1 MFDVFRLSCLDYL
14 IWLRSGKDAASGLN
28 CNQATVSRN
37 AKSVAEFLDLDP
49 CKLEGEWSLS
59 GDLSLLNAERKVHQL
74 YRWAYGK
81 SMRIDAVYGVGSDYL
96 NELPQSWVC
105 GPSNFLNVSHPL
117 ALLRE
122 SILDAWLGCYPD
134 VPVDDDEFVVINLTR
149 YPSVFLVDQQHPL
162 LQRKVELKLD
172 DLQDF
177 PVLSLPDG
185 AFPKIQH
192 HLKGLGFQRS
202 TVGAVRHEVSRWE
215 GRTED
220 QVTISYGTVHTIGNF
235 HGKKVPLPLSTG
247 LTVGDSLVVKRC
259 FADSDYFRQ
268 LLLYLSQRAQ
278 SLSDSLDDLECCSD
292 PFDWLSKSSTAE
304 S

>member
-1 MFDVFRLSCLDYL
+1 M
-14 IWLRSGKDAASGLN
+14 
-28 CNQATVSRN
+28 
-37 AKSVAEFLDLDP
+37 
-49 CKLEGEWSLS
+49 
-59 GDLSLLNAERKVHQL
+59 
-74 YRWAYGK
+74 
-81 SMRIDAVYGVGSDYL
+81 
-96 NELPQSWVC
+96 
-105 GPSNFLNVSHPL
+105 
-117 ALLRE
+117 
-122 SILDAWLGCYPD
+122 
-134 VPVDDDEFVVINLTR
+134 PVDDDEFVVINLTR

-278 SLSDSLDDLECCSD
+278 SLSDSFDDLECCSD

>member
-1 MFDVFRLSCLDYL
+1 MFDIFRLSCLDYL
-14 IWLRSGKDAASGLN
+14 IWLRSGKDAASRLN

-37 AKSVAEFLDLDP
+37 AKSVAEFLALDP

-74 YRWAYGK
+74 YRWAHGK
-81 SMRIDAVYGVGSDYL
+81 SLRIDAVYGVGSPYFHT
-96 NELPQSWVC
+96 LPHPWVC

-117 ALLRE
+117 ALLKE
-122 SILDAWLGCYPD
+122 YILDAWLGCYPD
-134 VPVDDDEFVVINLTR
+134 VPVKNEEFIVINLTR
-149 YPSVFLVDQQHPL
+149 YPSYFLVDQQHPL
-162 LQRKVELKLD
+162 LERKDQLKLD
-172 DLQDF
+172 DLQNF

-202 TVGAVRHEVSRWE
+202 KVGAVRHEVSRWE

-235 HGKKVPLPLSTG
+235 KGTKVPLPLSTG
-247 LTVGDSLVVKRC
+247 LTVGDSLVVRRS
-259 FADSDYFRQ
+259 FVDSDYFNQ
-268 LLLYLSQRAQ
+268 LLLYLSQLAQ
-278 SLSDSLDDLECCSD
+278 ILSESLDDLECCSE
-292 PFDWLSKSSTAE
+292 PFDWLSNSRTA
-304 S
+304 

>member
-1 MFDVFRLSCLDYL
+1 M
-14 IWLRSGKDAASGLN
+14 
-28 CNQATVSRN
+28 
-37 AKSVAEFLDLDP
+37 
-49 CKLEGEWSLS
+49 
-59 GDLSLLNAERKVHQL
+59 
-74 YRWAYGK
+74 
-81 SMRIDAVYGVGSDYL
+81 
-96 NELPQSWVC
+96 
-105 GPSNFLNVSHPL
+105 
-117 ALLRE
+117 
-122 SILDAWLGCYPD
+122 
-134 VPVDDDEFVVINLTR
+134 
-149 YPSVFLVDQQHPL
+149 VDQQHPL

-304 S
+304 C

>member
-14 IWLRSGKDAASGLN
+14 IWLRSGKDAALSLN

-37 AKSVAEFLDLDP
+37 ANSVAEFLGLDS

-59 GDLSLLNAERKVHQL
+59 GDLSLLNAERRVHQL
-74 YRWAYGK
+74 YRWSHGK
-81 SMRIDAVYGVGSDYL
+81 SLRIDAVYGVGFPYFH
-96 NELPQSWVC
+96 EPPCPWVC
-105 GPSNFLNVSHPL
+105 GLSNFLNLSYPL
-117 ALLRE
+117 TLLRE

-134 VPVDDDEFVVINLTR
+134 VPVDDDEFIVVNLTR
-149 YPSVFLVDQQHPL
+149 YPSYFLVDQQHPL
-162 LQRKVELKLD
+162 LENKEELKLD
-172 DLQDF
+172 DLQKF

-185 AFPKIQH
+185 AFPKIQK

-202 TVGAVRHEVSRWE
+202 NVGVVRHEVSRWE

-220 QVTISYGTVHTIGNF
+220 QLTISYGTVHTIGNF
-235 HGKKVPLPLSTG
+235 HGTKVPLPLSTG

-268 LLLYLSQRAQ
+268 LLFYLSKRAQ
-278 SLSDSLDDLECCSD
+278 SLSESLDDLECCSD
-292 PFDWLSKSSTAE
+292 PFDWL
-304 S
+304 